1 MKSQTPYIFHP
12 LDGQRP
18 RLLPTFATDNKTSI
32 TIVTTIPPNRLVNE
46 ERTLEFEIEPGMV
59 DGQEHRFVGEGEPH
73 IDGDPGDLIIRIK
86 TQPHPRLVLRPLCSV
101 CRVW

>member
-1 MKSQTPYIFHP
+1 MWEITKLNLYSSSSPP
-12 LDGQRP
+12 LS
-18 RLLPTFATDNKTSI
+18 NC
-32 TIVTTIPPNRLVNE
+32 RLVNE

-86 TQPHPRLVLRPLCSV
+86 TQPHLRLAVHLICHVKKAL
-101 CRVW
+101 